1 MAELANA
8 DIVRI
13 NPETLDM
20 VISSQVRILSWL
32 QKLYNM
38 KEKIENRL
46 KELYDEYNRVTDK
59 NRVWIKQTGGLT
71 RKEQIEKCKILI
83 EELETLNS

>member
-1 MAELANA
+1 
-8 DIVRI
+8 
-13 NPETLDM
+13 
-20 VISSQVRILSWL
+20 
-32 QKLYNM
+32 M